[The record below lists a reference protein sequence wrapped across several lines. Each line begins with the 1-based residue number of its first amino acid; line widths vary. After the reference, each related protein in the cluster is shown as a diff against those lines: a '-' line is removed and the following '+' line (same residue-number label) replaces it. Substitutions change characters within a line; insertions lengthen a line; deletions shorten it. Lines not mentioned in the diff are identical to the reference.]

1 MKTSLLLSLIV
12 LNAVCA
18 QRDPLIR
25 VKPITQK
32 AQRPLPLEEN
42 NVLDDSRRGGVAET
56 QRPLTFQELN
66 FEIIQ
71 EHLNNPQLSGSVY
84 SRPVGSFSGQQGR

>member
-25 VKPITQK
+25 VKPITQT

-42 NVLDDSRRGGVAET
+42 IALDSQQGGAAET

-71 EHLNNPQLSGSVY
+71 EHLNNPQLPGSVY
-84 SRPVGSFSGQQGR
+84 SRPVGSFSGQQGRQ